1 MLVGPPVACGD
12 VVLTV
17 GSDPAGVEVRLS
29 SAQLRCPGCGDRL
42 APWGYARVRIVRGD
56 GLVRWRLRPP
66 LVDRGE

>member
-1 MLVGPPVACGD
+1 HGRQRSA
-12 VVLTV
+12 
-17 GSDPAGVEVRLS
+17 AGVEVRLS

-66 LVDRGE
+66 LVDRGEGPTTCHDRRN